1 MYLVHLALRSVRGRA
16 VRHLPRA
23 EGKFTATSLTLN
35 MHLSAVRSFDKLL
48 DSSNSYWYTVM
59 KNKCWSIHLKVNL
72 RFFMPDWLALWK
84 INGAWFSYAQ
94 SRQTHRGPSVQRI
107 FFLPPFEN
115 IKVLFFWLIHLRN
128 SEIGK
133 GKASNLFFK
142 YSHILGSILTRL
154 CQRHGGMREE
164 AVRSL
169 KGSVCVCWG
178 GWVSFPQCPSFP
190 LFVSP
195 LNIRL
200 CLREVTLSD
209 WPYAR

>member
-1 MYLVHLALRSVRGRA
+1 MESCAFGFTLRQRQSSAPSATIWGEVHSL
-16 VRHLPRA
+16 
-23 EGKFTATSLTLN
+23 LTLS
-35 MHLSAVRSFDKLL
+35 MHLTAVRSLDKLL

-59 KNKCWSIHLKVNL
+59 KNKCWSIRLKVNL

-84 INGAWFSYAQ
+84 INGAWFNYAQ
-94 SRQTHRGPSVQRI
+94 KPANPQRAWRI
-107 FFLPPFEN
+107 FLLWTSKFC
-115 IKVLFFWLIHLRN
+115 FFDWFTLEMVRF
-128 SEIGK
+128 GR

-142 YSHILGSILTRL
+142 YNHILGSVLTCL

-195 LNIRL
+195 
-200 CLREVTLSD
+200 
-209 WPYAR
+209 